1 VHVRWYAAVPKYDAF
16 GREIGNDPLKTL
28 RENTN
33 PVPAETAR
41 VEVSSREPGVTTPET
56 EAWSGAHDPE
66 PEPAAAEPVFVPPQ
80 FTRPRRRRGVGLAG
94 LLVLAAGIGAIFLVA
109 GSAVEKGQDLIERAI
124 PELPDAEPDAPPP
137 VGLKAGSL
145 IREGN
150 FAEAMQTLADSGLG
164 RPMSLRIA
172 PERIDAQLLDGSTLH
187 IVQVTPDGELREL
200 GTSQGNGQPIAYKAI
215 DPSAPERLVRR
226 GSTPK
231 SPPRNIN
238 YLVMSPGPALFLG
251 AYFKSGRIVI
261 GDAHGRPQRVL

>member
-1 VHVRWYAAVPKYDAF
+1 VQVRWYAAVPKYDAF
-16 GREIGNDPLKTL
+16 GREIGNDPLKSL

-33 PVPAETAR
+33 PAPAETTR
-41 VEVSSREPGVTTPET
+41 VEVSSREPEVTTPET
-56 EAWSGAHDPE
+56 DAWSGAHE

-109 GSAVEKGQDLIERAI
+109 DSAVEKGQDLIENAI
-124 PELPDAEPDAPPP
+124 PELPDAEPDAAPPP
-137 VGLKAGSL
+137 VGLEADSL
-145 IREGN
+145 IREDN
-150 FAEAMQTLADSGLG
+150 FADAMQTLADSGLG

-187 IVQVTPDGELREL
+187 IVQLTPDGELREL
-200 GTSQGNGQPIAYKAI
+200 ATSQGNGQPIAYKAI

-261 GDAHGRPQRVL
+261 GDGHGRPQKVL